1 LGNDRGKIER
11 YKAFYYEKK
20 GILMGGI
27 PTGYNLSNAEAK
39 AEKIQFE
46 MIFQS

>member
-1 LGNDRGKIER
+1 
-11 YKAFYYEKK
+11 
-20 GILMGGI
+20 MGGI

-46 MIFQS
+46 MIFQSQDKLMKENDK